1 MHNSECYFDH
11 NLGPA
16 TRLSARYSSARFD
29 LHKALSMP
37 WRFPSHAHTPPTQKT
52 STVSSRGPSSVE
64 TLMRFTPPA
73 YCRSSIL
80 ASFFAKPVYRHC
92 VLFERWLFE
101 KGAEAPH
108 PQLECR
114 QVDSWLYLS
123 ICPAFRFTLNIN
135 VLADLYLCFSYIG
148 KGPAIIR

>member
-1 MHNSECYFDH
+1 MHNSECYFDY

-29 LHKALSMP
+29 LHKEFSMP
-37 WRFPSHAHTPPTQKT
+37 WRLPSHAHTPPTQKA
-52 STVSSRGPSSVE
+52 STVSIRGPSSVE

-80 ASFFAKPVYRHC
+80 ASFFAKPVHGHC

-101 KGAEAPH
+101 QGAEAPH
-108 PQLECR
+108 PQIECR
-114 QVDSWLYLS
+114 QVGSWLCPLS
-123 ICPAFRFTLNIN
+123 CHALVFICNIN
-135 VLADLYLCFSYIG
+135 LLSGLHLCFSYIG
-148 KGPAIIR
+148 KGLAIIR